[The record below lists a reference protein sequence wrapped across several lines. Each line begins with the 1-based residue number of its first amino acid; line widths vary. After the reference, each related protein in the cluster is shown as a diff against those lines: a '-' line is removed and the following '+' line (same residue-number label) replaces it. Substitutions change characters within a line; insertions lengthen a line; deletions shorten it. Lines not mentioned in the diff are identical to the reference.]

1 VDINTAGKEL
11 NKQPHEEARVK
22 KQQQQEI
29 HRKKKKYTGVEAQK

>member
-22 KQQQQEI
+22 KQQQEI
-29 HRKKKKYTGVEAQK
+29 HRKKKKYTGVEAPK